1 MSLEIRWIED
11 LLTLEQER
19 SFSKAAERRFVSQS
33 AFTRRIQQLEQALG
47 YAILERNSRYMEFT
61 DAGQILLATA
71 KSIEQQLNATLALL
85 NNLNRSN
92 EVTIK
97 FAVVHSLSST
107 FFSKFLRLFPDYIKD
122 FKIELVAANVGEGF
136 KLLKEG
142 ACDFLICYSDET
154 KLKAI
159 NSDVL
164 AYLKL
169 GDTEIVPVTL
179 IDEDGNAKYDINH
192 RFPLL
197 SYSKNAYLRNLV
209 DQVISNKLEYRIL
222 YETDHANNLKDFV
235 LQGAGIAWLPKITIE
250 EDLLKKKLKIINA
263 REYIIKQQIFIFKNK
278 IRKDDYLKIFWDSLR
293 NIEFNTD

>member
-164 AYLKL
+164 THLKL

-278 IRKDDYLKIFWDSLR
+278 IRKDDYLKIYWDSLR

>member
-142 ACDFLICYSDET
+142 ACDFLICYSDEN

-164 AYLKL
+164 THLKL

>member
-1 MSLEIRWIED
+1 MKFGRIED

-61 DAGQILLATA
+61 DLGQIFLATA

-142 ACDFLICYSDET
+142 ACDFLICYSDEN

-164 AYLKL
+164 THLKL

>member
-164 AYLKL
+164 THLKL

-179 IDEDGNAKYDINH
+179 IDEDGNPKYDINH